1 MNENKV
7 ISVDPSLLCRVTF
20 SDTERRPNAHSG
32 RKCSSINGRE
42 KEGGAKRER
51 ERACSEET
59 GLYDA
64 FELEL
69 QLSELWERLFQS

>member
-1 MNENKV
+1 MNEDKV
-7 ISVDPSLLCRVTF
+7 ISVDPSLLYRVTF
-20 SDTERRPNAHSG
+20 SDIERRPSADSG

-42 KEGGAKRER
+42 KEGEAKRER

-59 GLYDA
+59 DLYDA

-69 QLSELWERLFQS
+69 QLPQL